1 MRLPKL
7 SRRQKVVRNFFVV
20 ALCLF
25 WMAWHQGFPVRSY
38 EALLQRADGAYL
50 IEAPVELLYVYEEKQ
65 FVYGAVGERLLR
77 ARYEDKLFGMQLN
90 HSQLYPE
97 EKRYVVHY
105 NTHDYDKAADTY
117 TLRFDGMLIGF
128 LGDAATA
135 EMDIQLVTY
144 HSITMKEESREIETI
159 IGVREGNYNLRFPVV
174 EDGRDGLNVNAS
186 LVSLRLYDKV
196 GNLLEEKFYE
206 PQDLFEEGRV

>member
-25 WMAWHQGFPVRSY
+25 WMAWHQGFPARSY
-38 EALLQRADGAYL
+38 EALLQRAAGAYL
-50 IEAPVELLYVYEEKQ
+50 MEAPVELLYVYEEKQ
-65 FVYGAVGERLLR
+65 FVYGVADGRLLR
-77 ARYEDKLFGMQLN
+77 AGYEDELFGMQLN
-90 HSQLYPE
+90 HSRLYPE

-105 NTHDYDKAADTY
+105 NTHDYDKASDTY

-144 HSITMKEESREIETI
+144 NSITMKEESREIKTI

-186 LVSLRLYDKV
+186 LVSLRLYDEG

-206 PQDLFEEGRV
+206 PQDLFEEG

>member
-7 SRRQKVVRNFFVV
+7 SRRQKIVRNLFVV

-25 WMAWHQGFPVRSY
+25 WMAWHQGFPTRSY
-38 EALLQRADGAYL
+38 EALLQRAAGAYL
-50 IEAPVELLYVYEEKQ
+50 IEAPVELLYVYEEEQ
-65 FVYGAVGERLLR
+65 FVYGAVDKRLLR
-77 ARYEDKLFGMQLN
+77 ARYEDELFGMQLN
-90 HSQLYPE
+90 RSQLYPE
-97 EKRYVVHY
+97 GKRYVVHY
-105 NTHDYDKAADTY
+105 NTHDYDKASDTY

-144 HSITMKEESREIETI
+144 HSITMKEESREIKTI

-186 LVSLRLYDKV
+186 LVSLRLYDGG

-206 PQDLFEEGRV
+206 LQDLFEEG

>member
-7 SRRQKVVRNFFVV
+7 SRRQKIVRNLFVV

-25 WMAWHQGFPVRSY
+25 WMAWHQGFPTRSY
-38 EALLQRADGAYL
+38 EALLQRAAGAYL
-50 IEAPVELLYVYEEKQ
+50 IEAPVELLYVYEEEQ
-65 FVYGAVGERLLR
+65 FVYGAVDKRLLR
-77 ARYEDKLFGMQLN
+77 ARYEDELFGMQLN
-90 HSQLYPE
+90 RSQLYPE
-97 EKRYVVHY
+97 GKRYVVHY
-105 NTHDYDKAADTY
+105 NTHDYDKASDTY

-144 HSITMKEESREIETI
+144 NSITMKEESREIKTI

-206 PQDLFEEGRV
+206 PQDLFEEG

>member
-25 WMAWHQGFPVRSY
+25 WMAWHQGFPTRSY
-38 EALLQRADGAYL
+38 EALLQRAAGSYL
-50 IEAPVELLYVYEEKQ
+50 IEAPVELLYVYEEEQ
-65 FVYGAVGERLLR
+65 FVYGAVDKRLLQ
-77 ARYEDKLFGMQLN
+77 ARYEDELFGMQLN

-97 EKRYVVHY
+97 GKRYVVHY
-105 NTHDYDKAADTY
+105 NTHDYDKASDTY

-144 HSITMKEESREIETI
+144 NSITMKEESREIKTI

-186 LVSLRLYDKV
+186 LVSLRLYDKG
-196 GNLLEEKFYE
+196 GNLMEEKFYE
-206 PQDLFEEGRV
+206 PQDLFEEG

>member
-25 WMAWHQGFPVRSY
+25 WMAWHQGFPARSY
-38 EALLQRADGAYL
+38 EALLQRAAGAYL
-50 IEAPVELLYVYEEKQ
+50 MEAPVELLYVYEEKQ
-65 FVYGAVGERLLR
+65 FVYGVADGRLLR
-77 ARYEDKLFGMQLN
+77 AGYEDELFGMQLN
-90 HSQLYPE
+90 HSRLYPE

-105 NTHDYDKAADTY
+105 NTHDYDKASDTC

-144 HSITMKEESREIETI
+144 HSITMKEELREIKTI

-186 LVSLRLYDKV
+186 LISLRLYDKG

-206 PQDLFEEGRV
+206 PQDLFEEG

>member
-25 WMAWHQGFPVRSY
+25 WMAWHQGFPARSY
-38 EALLQRADGAYL
+38 EALLQRAAGAYL
-50 IEAPVELLYVYEEKQ
+50 MEAPVELLYVYEEKQ
-65 FVYGAVGERLLR
+65 FVYGVADGRLLR
-77 ARYEDKLFGMQLN
+77 AGYEDELFGMQLN
-90 HSQLYPE
+90 HSRLYPE

-105 NTHDYDKAADTY
+105 NTHDYDKASDTC

-144 HSITMKEESREIETI
+144 HSITMKEELREIKTI

-186 LVSLRLYDKV
+186 LVSLRLYDEG

-206 PQDLFEEGRV
+206 PQDLFEEG

>member
-25 WMAWHQGFPVRSY
+25 WMAWHQGFPARSY
-38 EALLQRADGAYL
+38 EALLQRAAGAYL
-50 IEAPVELLYVYEEKQ
+50 MEAPVELLYVYEEKQ
-65 FVYGAVGERLLR
+65 FVYGVADGRLLR
-77 ARYEDKLFGMQLN
+77 AGYEDELFGMQLN
-90 HSQLYPE
+90 HSRLYPE

-105 NTHDYDKAADTY
+105 NTHDYDKASDTC

-144 HSITMKEESREIETI
+144 HSITMKEELREIKTI

-186 LVSLRLYDKV
+186 LISLRLYDEG

-206 PQDLFEEGRV
+206 PQDLFEEG

>member
-7 SRRQKVVRNFFVV
+7 SRRQKIVRNLFVV

-25 WMAWHQGFPVRSY
+25 WMAWHQGFPARSY
-38 EALLQRADGAYL
+38 EALLQRAAGAYL
-50 IEAPVELLYVYEEKQ
+50 MEAPVELLYVYEEKQ
-65 FVYGAVGERLLR
+65 FVYGMADGRLLR
-77 ARYEDKLFGMQLN
+77 AGYEDELFGMQLN
-90 HSQLYPE
+90 HSRLYPE

-105 NTHDYDKAADTY
+105 NTHDYDKASDTY

-144 HSITMKEESREIETI
+144 HSITMKEESREIKTI

-206 PQDLFEEGRV
+206 PQDLFEEG

>member
-7 SRRQKVVRNFFVV
+7 SRRQKIVRNFFVV

-25 WMAWHQGFPVRSY
+25 WMAWHQGFPTRSY
-38 EALLQRADGAYL
+38 EALLQRAAGAYL
-50 IEAPVELLYVYEEKQ
+50 IEAPVELLYVYEEEQ
-65 FVYGAVGERLLR
+65 FVYGAVDKRLLR
-77 ARYEDKLFGMQLN
+77 ARYEDELFGMQLN

-97 EKRYVVHY
+97 GKRYVVHY
-105 NTHDYDKAADTY
+105 NTHDYDKASDTY

-144 HSITMKEESREIETI
+144 HSITMKEESREIKTI

-206 PQDLFEEGRV
+206 PQDLFEEG

>member
-7 SRRQKVVRNFFVV
+7 SRRQKIVRNLFVV

-25 WMAWHQGFPVRSY
+25 WMAWHQGFPTRSY
-38 EALLQRADGAYL
+38 EALLQRAAGAYL
-50 IEAPVELLYVYEEKQ
+50 IEAPIELLYVYEEEQ
-65 FVYGAVGERLLR
+65 FVYGAVDKRLLR
-77 ARYEDKLFGMQLN
+77 ARYEDELFGMQLN

-97 EKRYVVHY
+97 GKRYVVHY
-105 NTHDYDKAADTY
+105 NTHDYDKASDTY

-144 HSITMKEESREIETI
+144 HSITMKEESREIKTI

-206 PQDLFEEGRV
+206 PQDLFEEG

>member
-7 SRRQKVVRNFFVV
+7 SRRQKIVRNLFVV

-25 WMAWHQGFPVRSY
+25 WMAWHQGFPTRSY
-38 EALLQRADGAYL
+38 EALLQRAAGAYL
-50 IEAPVELLYVYEEKQ
+50 IEAPVELLYVYEEEQ
-65 FVYGAVGERLLR
+65 FVYGAVDKRLLR
-77 ARYEDKLFGMQLN
+77 ARYEDELFGMQLN
-90 HSQLYPE
+90 RSQLYPE
-97 EKRYVVHY
+97 GKRYVVHY
-105 NTHDYDKAADTY
+105 NTHDYDKASDTY

-144 HSITMKEESREIETI
+144 HSITMKEESREIKTI

-186 LVSLRLYDKV
+186 LVSLRLYDKG

-206 PQDLFEEGRV
+206 PQDLFEEG

>member
-25 WMAWHQGFPVRSY
+25 WMAWHQGFPARSY
-38 EALLQRADGAYL
+38 EALLQRAAGAYL
-50 IEAPVELLYVYEEKQ
+50 MEAPVELLYVYEEKQ
-65 FVYGAVGERLLR
+65 FVYGAADGRLLR
-77 ARYEDKLFGMQLN
+77 AGYEDELFGMQLN
-90 HSQLYPE
+90 HSRLYPE

-105 NTHDYDKAADTY
+105 NTHDYDKASDTY

-144 HSITMKEESREIETI
+144 NSITMKEESREIKTLT
-159 IGVREGNYNLRFPVV
+159 GVREGDYNLRFPVV

-186 LVSLRLYDKV
+186 LVSLRLYDGG

-206 PQDLFEEGRV
+206 PQDLFEEG

>member
-7 SRRQKVVRNFFVV
+7 SRRQKIVRNLFVV

-25 WMAWHQGFPVRSY
+25 WMAWHQGFPTRSY
-38 EALLQRADGAYL
+38 EALLQRAAGAYL
-50 IEAPVELLYVYEEKQ
+50 IEAPVELLYVYEEEQ
-65 FVYGAVGERLLR
+65 FVYGAVDKRLLR
-77 ARYEDKLFGMQLN
+77 ARYEDELFGMQLN

-97 EKRYVVHY
+97 GKRYVVHY
-105 NTHDYDKAADTY
+105 NTHDYDKASDTY

-144 HSITMKEESREIETI
+144 NSITMKEESREIKTI

-206 PQDLFEEGRV
+206 PQDLFEEG

>member
-7 SRRQKVVRNFFVV
+7 SRRQKIVRNFFVV

-25 WMAWHQGFPVRSY
+25 WMAWHQDFPTRSY
-38 EALLQRADGAYL
+38 EALLQRAAGAYL
-50 IEAPVELLYVYEEKQ
+50 IEAPVELLYVYEEEQ
-65 FVYGAVGERLLR
+65 FVYGAVDKRLLR
-77 ARYEDKLFGMQLN
+77 ARYEDELFGMQLN
-90 HSQLYPE
+90 HSRLYPE

-105 NTHDYDKAADTY
+105 NTHDYDKASDTY

-144 HSITMKEESREIETI
+144 NSITMKEESREIKTI

-206 PQDLFEEGRV
+206 PQDLFEEG

>member
-7 SRRQKVVRNFFVV
+7 SRRQKVLRNFFVV
-20 ALCLF
+20 ALCLL
-25 WMAWHQGFPVRSY
+25 WMAWHQGFPARSY
-38 EALLQRADGAYL
+38 EALLQRAAGAYL
-50 IEAPVELLYVYEEKQ
+50 MEAPVELLYVYEEKQ
-65 FVYGAVGERLLR
+65 FVYGMADGRLLR
-77 ARYEDKLFGMQLN
+77 AGYEDELFGMQLN
-90 HSQLYPE
+90 HSRLYPE

-105 NTHDYDKAADTY
+105 NTHDYDKASDTY

-128 LGDAATA
+128 LGDAVTA
-135 EMDIQLVTY
+135 EMDIQLVSY
-144 HSITMKEESREIETI
+144 HSITMKEESREIKTI

-186 LVSLRLYDKV
+186 LVSLRLYDEG

-206 PQDLFEEGRV
+206 PQDLFEEG

>member
-25 WMAWHQGFPVRSY
+25 WMAWHQGFPARSY
-38 EALLQRADGAYL
+38 EALLQRAAGAYL
-50 IEAPVELLYVYEEKQ
+50 MEAPVELLYVYEEKQ
-65 FVYGAVGERLLR
+65 FVYGAADGRLLR
-77 ARYEDKLFGMQLN
+77 AGYEDELFGMQLN
-90 HSQLYPE
+90 HSRLYPE

-105 NTHDYDKAADTY
+105 NTHDYDKASDTC

-144 HSITMKEESREIETI
+144 HSITMKEELREIKTI

-186 LVSLRLYDKV
+186 LISLRLYDEG
-196 GNLLEEKFYE
+196 GNLLKDSIYE
-206 PQDLFEEGRV
+206 PKDLFEEG

>member
-25 WMAWHQGFPVRSY
+25 WMAWHQGFPARSY
-38 EALLQRADGAYL
+38 EALLQRAAGAYL
-50 IEAPVELLYVYEEKQ
+50 MEAPVELLYVYEEKQ
-65 FVYGAVGERLLR
+65 FVYGMADGRLLR
-77 ARYEDKLFGMQLN
+77 AGYEDELFGMQLN
-90 HSQLYPE
+90 HSHLYPE

-105 NTHDYDKAADTY
+105 NTHDYDKASDTC

-144 HSITMKEESREIETI
+144 HSITMKEELREIKTI

-186 LVSLRLYDKV
+186 LISLRLYDEG

-206 PQDLFEEGRV
+206 PQDLFEEG

>member
-25 WMAWHQGFPVRSY
+25 WMAWHQGFPARSY
-38 EALLQRADGAYL
+38 EALLQRAAGAYL
-50 IEAPVELLYVYEEKQ
+50 MEAPVELLYVYEEKQ
-65 FVYGAVGERLLR
+65 FVYGVADGRLLR
-77 ARYEDKLFGMQLN
+77 AGYEDELFGMQLN
-90 HSQLYPE
+90 HSRLYPE

-105 NTHDYDKAADTY
+105 NTHDYDKASDTC

-144 HSITMKEESREIETI
+144 NSITMKEESREIKTI

-186 LVSLRLYDKV
+186 LAALRLYDEG

-206 PQDLFEEGRV
+206 PQDLFEEG

>member
-25 WMAWHQGFPVRSY
+25 WMAWHQGFPVRSH
-38 EALLQRADGAYL
+38 EALLQQAAGAYL

-65 FVYGAVGERLLR
+65 FVYGAADGRLLR
-77 ARYEDKLFGMQLN
+77 AGYEDELFGMQLN
-90 HSQLYPE
+90 HSRLYPE

-105 NTHDYDKAADTY
+105 NTHDYDQATDTY

-135 EMDIQLVTY
+135 EMDIQLVSF
-144 HSITMKEESREIETI
+144 HSVTMEEEWWEIETLT
-159 IGVREGNYNLRFPVV
+159 GVREGDYNLRFPVV
-174 EDGRDGLNVNAS
+174 EDGREGLHVNAS
-186 LVSLRLYDKV
+186 LAALRLYDEG

-206 PQDLFEEGRV
+206 PQDLFEEG

>member
-7 SRRQKVVRNFFVV
+7 SRCQKVVRNFFVV
-20 ALCLF
+20 ALCIF
-25 WMAWHQGFPVRSY
+25 WMAWQQGFPTRSY
-38 EALLQRADGAYL
+38 EVLLQRAAGAYL
-50 IEAPVELLYVYEEKQ
+50 IEAPVELLYVYEEEQ
-65 FVYGAVGERLLR
+65 FVYGAVDKRLLR
-77 ARYEDKLFGMQLN
+77 ARYEDELFGMQLN
-90 HSQLYPE
+90 HSRLYPE

-105 NTHDYDKAADTY
+105 NTHDYDKASDTY

-144 HSITMKEESREIETI
+144 NSITMKEESREIKTI

-186 LVSLRLYDKV
+186 LVSLRLYDEG

-206 PQDLFEEGRV
+206 PQDLFEEG

>member
-7 SRRQKVVRNFFVV
+7 SRRQKIVRNLFVV

-25 WMAWHQGFPVRSY
+25 WMAWHQGFPTRSY
-38 EALLQRADGAYL
+38 EALLQRAAGAYL
-50 IEAPVELLYVYEEKQ
+50 IEAPVELLYVYEEEQ
-65 FVYGAVGERLLR
+65 FVYGAVDKRLLR
-77 ARYEDKLFGMQLN
+77 ARYEDELFGMQLN

-97 EKRYVVHY
+97 GKRYVVHY
-105 NTHDYDKAADTY
+105 NTHDYDKASDTY

-144 HSITMKEESREIETI
+144 HSITMKEESREIKTI

-206 PQDLFEEGRV
+206 PQDLFEEG

>member
-7 SRRQKVVRNFFVV
+7 SRRQKIVRNFFVV

-25 WMAWHQGFPVRSY
+25 WMAWHQGFPTRSY
-38 EALLQRADGAYL
+38 EALLQRAAGAYL
-50 IEAPVELLYVYEEKQ
+50 IEAPVELLYVYEEEQ
-65 FVYGAVGERLLR
+65 FVYGAVDKRLLR
-77 ARYEDKLFGMQLN
+77 ARYEDELFGMQLN

-97 EKRYVVHY
+97 GKRYVVHY
-105 NTHDYDKAADTY
+105 NTHDYDKASDTY

-144 HSITMKEESREIETI
+144 NSITMKEESREIKTI

-206 PQDLFEEGRV
+206 PQDLFEEG

>member
-25 WMAWHQGFPVRSY
+25 WMAWHQGFPARSY
-38 EALLQRADGAYL
+38 EALLQRAAGAYL
-50 IEAPVELLYVYEEKQ
+50 MEATVELLYVYEEKQ
-65 FVYGAVGERLLR
+65 FVYGAADGRLLR
-77 ARYEDKLFGMQLN
+77 AGYEDELFGMQLN
-90 HSQLYPE
+90 HSRLYPE

-105 NTHDYDKAADTY
+105 NTHDYDKASDTY

-144 HSITMKEESREIETI
+144 NSITMKEESREIKTLT
-159 IGVREGNYNLRFPVV
+159 GVREGEHNLRFPVV

-186 LVSLRLYDKV
+186 LVSLRLYDKG

-206 PQDLFEEGRV
+206 PQDLFEEG

>member
-7 SRRQKVVRNFFVV
+7 SRRQKIVRNLFVV

-25 WMAWHQGFPVRSY
+25 WMAWHQGFPTRSY
-38 EALLQRADGAYL
+38 EALLQRAAGAYL
-50 IEAPVELLYVYEEKQ
+50 IEAPVELLYVYEEEQ
-65 FVYGAVGERLLR
+65 FVYGAVDKRLLR
-77 ARYEDKLFGMQLN
+77 ARYEDELFGMQLN

-97 EKRYVVHY
+97 GKRYVVHY
-105 NTHDYDKAADTY
+105 NTHDYDKASDTY

-144 HSITMKEESREIETI
+144 NSITMKEESREIKTI

-186 LVSLRLYDKV
+186 LVSLRLYDKG

-206 PQDLFEEGRV
+206 PQDLFEEG

>member
-25 WMAWHQGFPVRSY
+25 WMAWHQGFPARSY
-38 EALLQRADGAYL
+38 EALLQRAAGAYL
-50 IEAPVELLYVYEEKQ
+50 MEAPVELLYVYEEKQ
-65 FVYGAVGERLLR
+65 FVYGVADGRLLR
-77 ARYEDKLFGMQLN
+77 AGYEDELFGMQLN
-90 HSQLYPE
+90 HSRLYPE

-105 NTHDYDKAADTY
+105 NTHDYDKASDTC

-144 HSITMKEESREIETI
+144 HSITMKEELQEIKTI

-186 LVSLRLYDKV
+186 LVSLRLYDKG

-206 PQDLFEEGRV
+206 PQDLFEEG

>member
-7 SRRQKVVRNFFVV
+7 SRHQKVVRNFFVV

-25 WMAWHQGFPVRSY
+25 WMAWHQGFPARSY
-38 EALLQRADGAYL
+38 EALLQRAAGAYL
-50 IEAPVELLYVYEEKQ
+50 MEAPVELLYVYEEKQ
-65 FVYGAVGERLLR
+65 FVYGMADGRLLR
-77 ARYEDKLFGMQLN
+77 AGYEDELFGMQLN
-90 HSQLYPE
+90 HSRLYPE

-105 NTHDYDKAADTY
+105 NTHDYDKASDTY

-144 HSITMKEESREIETI
+144 NSITMKEESREIKTI
-159 IGVREGNYNLRFPVV
+159 TGVREGNYNLRFPVV

-186 LVSLRLYDKV
+186 LVSLRPYDGG

-206 PQDLFEEGRV
+206 PQDLFEEG

>member
-25 WMAWHQGFPVRSY
+25 WMAWHQGFPARSY
-38 EALLQRADGAYL
+38 KALLQRAAGAYL
-50 IEAPVELLYVYEEKQ
+50 MEAPVELLYVYEEKQ
-65 FVYGAVGERLLR
+65 FVYGAADGRLLR
-77 ARYEDKLFGMQLN
+77 AGYEDELFGMQLN
-90 HSQLYPE
+90 HSRLYPE

-105 NTHDYDKAADTY
+105 NAHDYDQATDTY

-135 EMDIQLVTY
+135 EMDIQLVSF
-144 HSITMKEESREIETI
+144 HSVTMEEEWWEIETLT
-159 IGVREGNYNLRFPVV
+159 GVREGDYNLRFPVV
-174 EDGRDGLNVNAS
+174 EDGREGLHVNAS
-186 LVSLRLYDKV
+186 LAALRLYDEG

-206 PQDLFEEGRV
+206 PQDLFEEG

>member
-7 SRRQKVVRNFFVV
+7 SRQQKVLRNFFVV

-25 WMAWHQGFPVRSY
+25 WMAWHQGFPARSY
-38 EALLQRADGAYL
+38 EALLQRAAGAYL
-50 IEAPVELLYVYEEKQ
+50 MEAPVELLYVYEEKQ
-65 FVYGAVGERLLR
+65 FVYGMADGRLLR
-77 ARYEDKLFGMQLN
+77 AGYEDELFGMQLN
-90 HSQLYPE
+90 HSRLYPE

-105 NTHDYDKAADTY
+105 NTHDYDKASDTY

-128 LGDAATA
+128 LGDAVTA
-135 EMDIQLVTY
+135 EMDIQLVSY
-144 HSITMKEESREIETI
+144 HSITMKEESREIKTI

-186 LVSLRLYDKV
+186 LVSLRLYDKG

-206 PQDLFEEGRV
+206 PQDLFEEG

>member
-25 WMAWHQGFPVRSY
+25 WMAWHQGFPARSY
-38 EALLQRADGAYL
+38 EALLQRAAGAYL
-50 IEAPVELLYVYEEKQ
+50 MEAPVELLYVYEEKQ
-65 FVYGAVGERLLR
+65 FVYGVADGRLLR
-77 ARYEDKLFGMQLN
+77 AGYEDELFGMQLN

-97 EKRYVVHY
+97 GKRYVVHY
-105 NTHDYDKAADTY
+105 NTHDYDKASDTC

-135 EMDIQLVTY
+135 EMDIQLITY
-144 HSITMKEESREIETI
+144 HSITMKEELREIKTI

-174 EDGRDGLNVNAS
+174 EDGREGLHVNAS
-186 LVSLRLYDKV
+186 LAALRLYDEA
-196 GNLLEEKFYE
+196 GNLLKDSIYE
-206 PQDLFEEGRV
+206 PKDLFEEG

>member
-25 WMAWHQGFPVRSY
+25 WMAWHQGFPARSY
-38 EALLQRADGAYL
+38 EALLQRAAGAYL
-50 IEAPVELLYVYEEKQ
+50 MEAPVELLYVYEEKQ
-65 FVYGAVGERLLR
+65 FVYGAADGRLLR
-77 ARYEDKLFGMQLN
+77 AGYEDELFGMQLN
-90 HSQLYPE
+90 HSRLYPE

-105 NTHDYDKAADTY
+105 NTHDYDKASDTY

-135 EMDIQLVTY
+135 EMDIQLITY
-144 HSITMKEESREIETI
+144 HSITMKEELREIKTI

-186 LVSLRLYDKV
+186 LVSLRLYDKG

-206 PQDLFEEGRV
+206 PQDLFEEG

>member
-7 SRRQKVVRNFFVV
+7 SRRQKIVRNLFVV

-25 WMAWHQGFPVRSY
+25 WMAWHQGFPTRSY
-38 EALLQRADGAYL
+38 EALLQRAAGAYL
-50 IEAPVELLYVYEEKQ
+50 IEAPVELLYVYEEEQ
-65 FVYGAVGERLLR
+65 FVYGAVDKRLLR
-77 ARYEDKLFGMQLN
+77 ARYEDELFGMQLN
-90 HSQLYPE
+90 HSRLYPE

-105 NTHDYDKAADTY
+105 NTHDYDKASDTY

-144 HSITMKEESREIETI
+144 HSITMKEESREIKTI

-206 PQDLFEEGRV
+206 PQDLFEEG

>member
-7 SRRQKVVRNFFVV
+7 SRRQKIVRNLFVV

-25 WMAWHQGFPVRSY
+25 WMAWHQGFPTRSY
-38 EALLQRADGAYL
+38 EALLQRAAGAYL
-50 IEAPVELLYVYEEKQ
+50 IEAPVELLYVYEEEQ
-65 FVYGAVGERLLR
+65 FVYGAVDKRLLR
-77 ARYEDKLFGMQLN
+77 ARYEDELFGMQLN

-97 EKRYVVHY
+97 GKRYVVHY
-105 NTHDYDKAADTY
+105 NTHDYDKASDTY

-144 HSITMKEESREIETI
+144 HSITMKEESREIKTI

-186 LVSLRLYDKV
+186 LVSLRLYDEG

-206 PQDLFEEGRV
+206 PQDLFEEG

>member
-25 WMAWHQGFPVRSY
+25 WMAWHQGFPARSY
-38 EALLQRADGAYL
+38 EALLQRAAGAYL
-50 IEAPVELLYVYEEKQ
+50 MEAPVELLYVYEEKQ
-65 FVYGAVGERLLR
+65 FVYGVADGRLLR
-77 ARYEDKLFGMQLN
+77 AGYEDELFGMQLN
-90 HSQLYPE
+90 HSRLYPE

-105 NTHDYDKAADTY
+105 NTHDYDKASDTC

-144 HSITMKEESREIETI
+144 HSITMKEEVREIKTI

-186 LVSLRLYDKV
+186 LISLRLYDEG
-196 GNLLEEKFYE
+196 GNLLKDSIYE
-206 PQDLFEEGRV
+206 PKDLFEEG

>member
-25 WMAWHQGFPVRSY
+25 WMAWHQGFPTRSY
-38 EALLQRADGAYL
+38 ETLLRRAAGAYL
-50 IEAPVELLYVYEEKQ
+50 IEAPVELLYVYEEEQ
-65 FVYGAVGERLLR
+65 FVYGAVDKRLLR
-77 ARYEDKLFGMQLN
+77 ARYEDELFGMQLN
-90 HSQLYPE
+90 HSRLYPE

-105 NTHDYDKAADTY
+105 NTHDYDKASDTY

-144 HSITMKEESREIETI
+144 NSITMKEESREIKTI

-206 PQDLFEEGRV
+206 PQDLFEEG

>member
-7 SRRQKVVRNFFVV
+7 SRRQKIVRNFFVV

-25 WMAWHQGFPVRSY
+25 WMAWHQGFPTRSY
-38 EALLQRADGAYL
+38 EALLQRAAGAYL
-50 IEAPVELLYVYEEKQ
+50 IEAPVELLYVYEEEQ
-65 FVYGAVGERLLR
+65 FVYGAVDKRLLR
-77 ARYEDKLFGMQLN
+77 ARYEDELFGMQLN
-90 HSQLYPE
+90 HSRLYPE

-105 NTHDYDKAADTY
+105 NTHDYDKASDTY

-144 HSITMKEESREIETI
+144 NSITMKEESREIKTI

-206 PQDLFEEGRV
+206 PQDLFEEG